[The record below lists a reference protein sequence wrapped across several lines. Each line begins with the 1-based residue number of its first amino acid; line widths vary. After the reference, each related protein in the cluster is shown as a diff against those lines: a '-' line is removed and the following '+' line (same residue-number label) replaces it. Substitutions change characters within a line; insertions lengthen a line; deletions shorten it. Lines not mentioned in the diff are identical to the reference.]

1 MQNNNTRRGF
11 TLIELLVVILIIGI
25 LAAVALPQYK
35 LAVAKSRL
43 SSLMPLARS
52 VLQAEE
58 AYYLDHGKYI
68 QNWDAISLNVP
79 GEKNQTHKFVMEF
92 PSGYIALGSTGISI
106 GSNQI
111 AGVSVFYFYKHTSF
125 SFKGQRS
132 CYAKMG
138 EDFANKVCKSLTNKK
153 NPSSNNG
160 PDTDNIYHF

>member
-1 MQNNNTRRGF
+1 MQKKNTRQGF
-11 TLIELLVVILIIGI
+11 TLIELLIVILIISI
-25 LAAVALPQYK
+25 LVAVAVPQYK

-43 SSLMPLARS
+43 SSLMPLAQS

-58 AYYLDHGKYI
+58 AYYLDHGEYT

-79 GEKNQTHKFVMEF
+79 GEKNQIHKFVMEF
-92 PSGYIALGSTGISI
+92 PSGYISLNNPGIRIDSD
-106 GSNQI
+106 QI
-111 AGVSVFYFYKHTSF
+111 AGVSVFYFYKHASF
-125 SFKGQRS
+125 SFKGKHS

-138 EDFANKVCKSLTNKK
+138 DDFANKVCKSLTNKK